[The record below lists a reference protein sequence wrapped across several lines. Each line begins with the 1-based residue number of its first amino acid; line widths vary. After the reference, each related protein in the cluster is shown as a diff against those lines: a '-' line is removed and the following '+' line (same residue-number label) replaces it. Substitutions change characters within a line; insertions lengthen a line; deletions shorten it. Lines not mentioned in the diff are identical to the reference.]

1 MPNPSTVAY
10 RRDIDG
16 LRAIA
21 VLLVLVNH
29 VAPGFLPGGF
39 VGVDVFF
46 VISGFLMT
54 GIIDSTQRDGSFRFV
69 VFLWRRSRRIM
80 PPLLC
85 VLGATL
91 LAGLCIMTAP
101 ELTSLARHSIAGSL
115 SLSNLLLFS
124 EVGYF
129 DAAAAFKPLLHL
141 WSLGVEEQFYL
152 LWPLLLATLPLR
164 GPRRVLSVTAVT
176 LLSFMVSDALAWSER
191 SHAFYLLHSRVWEFG
206 LGAVLALCIPHTAEL
221 PALSDHLRRVVHHVC
236 STIGLGCLV
245 VAAIAVNDQTTWPG
259 MAALIPVVG
268 TLLLIASGPRAAFNT
283 RVLSSTIAQWIGK
296 RSYALYLWHWPP
308 LAFLHV
314 LAAERGMSAMEVTTW
329 SALMML
335 PVLAM
340 AHFTFQYIE
349 RPARA
354 RADRLE
360 RCERIGLRH
369 LRPYAFG
376 LTGIAAASALI
387 LSAGG
392 LPIRYGAG
400 GTDVSMALTAA
411 SPDSIAAYERDA
423 TRCALADRGSATWC
437 RRVGDRGPGI
447 AVIGDSHAEVIFAG
461 LHALDA
467 SQQMLLSG
475 RKGCAP
481 ILQSETI
488 GDATAEICRRS
499 ALLAHEAI
507 RSDDAI
513 STVLIASRGP
523 AYLSGV
529 GYGVDTLHRV
539 VPVTL
544 GDTLAMRQAFE
555 SGLVRAVARFRAAG
569 KRVILVLGVPEMGF
583 LPDQCLVGRP
593 FGLRRI
599 RIPCALRR
607 SDFDRRNAVYRDLVA
622 RVQARVAGVEVF
634 DPAQIFCDGALC
646 RATSGGAL
654 LYSDGNHLTLTG
666 SRRVARQLLP
676 LLVPVPAV
684 PALTA
689 MR

>member
-1 MPNPSTVAY
+1 MPNPGPVAY

-29 VAPGFLPGGF
+29 VAPGLLPGGF

-54 GIIDSTQRDGSFRFV
+54 GIIDSAQRDGSFRFV
-69 VFLWRRSRRIM
+69 AFLWRRCRRIM
-80 PPLLC
+80 PPLFC
-85 VLGATL
+85 VLSATL

-101 ELTSLARHSIAGSL
+101 ELTSLATHSIAGSL

-152 LWPLLLATLPLR
+152 VWPLLLATLPLQ
-164 GPRRVLSVTAVT
+164 GSRRILSVTAVT
-176 LLSFMVSDALAWSER
+176 LLSFMLSDSLAWSER

-206 LGAVLALCIPHTAEL
+206 LGALLAIGIPHTTAL
-221 PALSDHLRRVVHHVC
+221 PALSDAVRRVAQHVG
-236 STIGLGCLV
+236 STIGAGLLV
-245 VAAIAVNDQTTWPG
+245 VSAIAVNDQTNWPG
-259 MAALIPVVG
+259 MAALVPVAG
-268 TLLLIASGPRAAFNT
+268 TLLLIASGPRAAFNA
-283 RVLSSTIAQWIGK
+283 RVLSSAIAHWIGK

-308 LAFLHV
+308 LAFLHL
-314 LAAERGMSAMEVTTW
+314 LATERGMPAVEVTMW

-335 PVLAM
+335 PVIAM
-340 AHFTFQYIE
+340 AHFTFLFIE

-354 RADRLE
+354 RAERLE
-360 RCERIGLRH
+360 RCEQIGIRH

-376 LTGIAAASALI
+376 LAGITAASALI
-387 LSAGG
+387 VSARG
-392 LPIRYGAG
+392 LPIRYGAS
-400 GTDVSMALTAA
+400 GTDVVVALTAA

-461 LHALDA
+461 LHSLDA
-467 SQQMLLSG
+467 SQQMLLAG

-481 ILQSETI
+481 ILQSEAK
-488 GDATAEICRRS
+488 DNATAEICRRS

-507 RSDDAI
+507 RSDVAI

-539 VPVTL
+539 VPVTP
-544 GDTLAMRQAFE
+544 GDTLEMRRAFE
-555 SGLVRAVARFRAAG
+555 TGLVRAVTRFREAG
-569 KRVILVLGVPEMGF
+569 KRVILVLGVPEIGF

-593 FGLRRI
+593 LGLRRI
-599 RIPCALRR
+599 RTPCALRR
-607 SDFDRRNAVYRDLVA
+607 SDFDRRNAAYRELVA
-622 RVQARVAGVEVF
+622 RVQAQVAGLEVF
-634 DPAQIFCDGALC
+634 DPAQIFCDSVLC
-646 RATSGGAL
+646 RAMSGSAL
-654 LYSDGNHLTLTG
+654 LYSDGNHLTLAG
-666 SRRVARQLLP
+666 SRRVARRLLP
-676 LLVPVPAV
+676 LIVPAADV
-684 PALTA
+684 PALAA